1 MGKAHSLFPI
11 LTHRRFHLK
20 PNRFIPK
27 FNVNPKAARRMLIL
41 FANTLGFAT
50 LYYVLPV
57 LGFFYMPHV
66 YLIGG
71 GALSLW
77 YILYNRGFSLKG
89 KTPDMLSDTLSLE
102 ERQELIRAS
111 EEHFEKTRWV
121 LLILLPLLLVFL
133 IDTIYLFMIPEG
145 LFS

>member
-1 MGKAHSLFPI
+1 MLF
-11 LTHRRFHLK
+11 
-20 PNRFIPK
+20 
-27 FNVNPKAARRMLIL
+27 LI
-41 FANTLGFAT
+41 ANTIGFTA
-50 LYYVLPV
+50 LYYILPM

-66 YLIGG
+66 YLIAGG
-71 GALSLW
+71 GLALW
-77 YILYNRGFSLKG
+77 YIIYNRGFTLKG

-102 ERQELIRAS
+102 ERQELIRVS